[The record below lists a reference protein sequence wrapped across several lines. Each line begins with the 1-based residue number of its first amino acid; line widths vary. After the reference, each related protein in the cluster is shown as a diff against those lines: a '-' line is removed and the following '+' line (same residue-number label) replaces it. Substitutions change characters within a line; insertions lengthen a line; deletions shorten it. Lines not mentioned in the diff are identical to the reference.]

1 MVKMTMKEI
10 AKKAKVSQPT
20 VSRVLNGH
28 KGVSEEIVNSVMK
41 VVEEVGYVPNKAA
54 QALKRSSTNIIGIS
68 IREIDNP
75 YFVDIIDSLEL
86 EARKNG
92 YNILFHNSK
101 YNPVTE
107 WENIQNFVSRQV
119 DGIII
124 VPSSDFNLERI
135 SKLDIPTV
143 VITNNNKKMLDSVGL
158 NHLQAGKLAG
168 ESFIHSGHKTF
179 GYIGAIRD
187 DEKFYGFESVLQEN
201 GFTFDPKNF
210 LLVESSNDNIMI
222 RRYIEKYLDQ
232 SEKLEFTCLFA
243 ENDIMAL
250 EFMKAAEKRQI
261 RVPEDVSIIGFDD
274 TYLAKIMEISSIHQ
288 PIGEMVKTSF
298 EILLNRINQ
307 EVSSTSL
314 VNIMMEP
321 TLIERKSSKF
331 RRR

>member
-1 MVKMTMKEI
+1 MAKMTMKEI

-28 KGVSEEIVNSVMK
+28 KGVSEEIVNTVMK

-54 QALKRSSTNIIGIS
+54 QTLKRSSTNIIGIS
-68 IREIDNP
+68 TREIDNP

-86 EARKNG
+86 EARKSG

-143 VITNNNKKMLDSVGL
+143 VITNNKKMLDSVGI

-179 GYIGAIRD
+179 GYIGSIRD
-187 DEKFYGFESVLQEN
+187 DEKFYGLESVLQEN
-201 GFTFDPKNF
+201 GFTFDPNNF
-210 LLVESSNDNIMI
+210 LLVESSNDSFMI
-222 RRYIEKYLDQ
+222 RRYIEKYLDE

-250 EFMKAAEKRQI
+250 EFMKAVEKRQI

-307 EVSSTSL
+307 EVPSSL

-321 TLIERKSSKF
+321 SLIERKSSKF

>member
-1 MVKMTMKEI
+1 MAKMTMKEI

-54 QALKRSSTNIIGIS
+54 QTLKRSSTNIIGIS

-92 YNILFHNSK
+92 YNILLHNSK

-107 WENIQNFVSRQV
+107 WENLQNFVSRQV

-135 SKLDIPTV
+135 SKLEIPTV
-143 VITNNNKKMLDSVGL
+143 VITNNKKMLDSVGI

-179 GYIGAIRD
+179 GYIGSIRD
-187 DEKFYGFESVLQEN
+187 DEKFYGFENVLQEN

-250 EFMKAAEKRQI
+250 EFMRAAQQRQI

-274 TYLAKIMEISSIHQ
+274 TYLSKILEISSIHH
-288 PIGEMVKTSF
+288 PFGEMVKTSF

-307 EVSSTSL
+307 EVSSSL
-314 VNIMMEP
+314 VNIMMES

>member
-1 MVKMTMKEI
+1 MAKMTMKEI
-10 AKKAKVSQPT
+10 AKKAKVSQPS

-28 KGVSEEIVNSVMK
+28 KGVSLEIVNAVMN
-41 VVEEVGYVPNKAA
+41 VVKEVGYVPNKAA
-54 QALKRSSTNIIGIS
+54 QTLKRNSTNIIGICT
-68 IREIDNP
+68 REIYNP
-75 YFVDIIDSLEL
+75 YFVEIIDSLEL

-92 YNILFHNSK
+92 YNVLFHNSK

-135 SKLDIPTV
+135 TKLEIPTV
-143 VITNNNKKMLDSVGL
+143 VLTNNKKMLDSVGI

-179 GYIGAIRD
+179 GYIGSIRD

-210 LLVESSNDNIMI
+210 LLVESSNDNFMI
-222 RRYIEKYLDQ
+222 RRYIENYLDQ

-274 TYLAKIMEISSIHQ
+274 TYLSKIMEISSIHQ
-288 PIGEMVKTSF
+288 PIREMVKTTF
-298 EILLNRINQ
+298 EILLSRINQ
-307 EVSSTSL
+307 EVPSSL

-331 RRR
+331 KRR

>member
-1 MVKMTMKEI
+1 MAKMTMKDI

-222 RRYIEKYLDQ
+222 RRYIEKYLDK

-307 EVSSTSL
+307 EVPPTSL

>member
-1 MVKMTMKEI
+1 MAKMTMKEI

-41 VVEEVGYVPNKAA
+41 VVEAVGYVPNKAA
-54 QALKRSSTNIIGIS
+54 QTLKRSSTNIIGICT
-68 IREIDNP
+68 REIYNP
-75 YFVDIIDSLEL
+75 YFVEIIDSLEH

-92 YNILFHNSK
+92 YNILLHNSK

-135 SKLDIPTV
+135 SKLEIPTV
-143 VITNNNKKMLDSVGL
+143 VITNNKKMLDSVGI

-179 GYIGAIRD
+179 GYIGSIRD

-210 LLVESSNDNIMI
+210 LLVESSNNSFMI

-250 EFMKAAEKRQI
+250 EFMRAAQQRQI

-274 TYLAKIMEISSIHQ
+274 TYLSKIMEISSIHQ

-307 EVSSTSL
+307 EVPSSL

>member
-1 MVKMTMKEI
+1 MAKMTMKEI

-28 KGVSEEIVNSVMK
+28 KGVSEEIVNTVMK
-41 VVEEVGYVPNKAA
+41 VVEAVGYVPNKAA
-54 QALKRSSTNIIGIS
+54 QTLKRSSTNIIGIS
-68 IREIDNP
+68 TREIDNP

-135 SKLDIPTV
+135 SKLEIPTV
-143 VITNNNKKMLDSVGL
+143 VITNNKKMLDSVGI

-222 RRYIEKYLDQ
+222 RRYIEKYLNQ

-288 PIGEMVKTSF
+288 PIGEMVKTTF

-307 EVSSTSL
+307 EVPSSL

>member
-1 MVKMTMKEI
+1 MAKMTMKEI

-41 VVEEVGYVPNKAA
+41 VIEEVGYVPNKAA
-54 QALKRSSTNIIGIS
+54 QTLKRSSTNIIGMCT
-68 IREIDNP
+68 REINNP
-75 YFVDIIDSLEL
+75 YFVEIIDSLEL

-143 VITNNNKKMLDSVGL
+143 VLTNNKNMLDSVGI

-179 GYIGAIRD
+179 GYIGSIPD

-201 GFTFDPKNF
+201 GFTFDPENF
-210 LLVESSNDNIMI
+210 LLLESSNNNFMI
-222 RRYIEKYLDQ
+222 RRYIEKYLDEW
-232 SEKLEFTCLFA
+232 EKLEFTCLFA

-250 EFMKAAEKRQI
+250 EFMRAAQQRQI

-307 EVSSTSL
+307 EVPSSL

>member
-1 MVKMTMKEI
+1 MAKMTMKEI

-28 KGVSEEIVNSVMK
+28 KGVSEEIVNAVMK
-41 VVEEVGYVPNKAA
+41 VIEEVGYVPNKAA
-54 QALKRSSTNIIGIS
+54 QTLKRSSTHIIGICT
-68 IREIDNP
+68 REIDNP
-75 YFVDIIDSLEL
+75 YFVEIIDSLEL
-86 EARKNG
+86 EARKSG

-135 SKLDIPTV
+135 SKLDIPTI
-143 VITNNNKKMLDSVGL
+143 VITNNKKMLDSVGI
-158 NHLQAGKLAG
+158 NHFQAGKLAG
-168 ESFIHSGHKTF
+168 ESFVHSGHKTF
-179 GYIGAIRD
+179 GYIGSIQD
-187 DEKFYGFESVLQEN
+187 DEKFYGFENVLQEN
-201 GFTFDPKNF
+201 GFTFDTDNF
-210 LLVESSNDNIMI
+210 LLVESSNSTFMI
-222 RRYIEKYLDQ
+222 RRYIEKYLDE

-250 EFMKAAEKRQI
+250 EFMRAAQQRQI

-274 TYLAKIMEISSIHQ
+274 TYLSKIMEISSIHQ

-307 EVSSTSL
+307 EVPTSL

>member
-1 MVKMTMKEI
+1 MAKMTMKEI

-28 KGVSEEIVNSVMK
+28 RGVSEEIVNAVMK
-41 VVEEVGYVPNKAA
+41 VVEEAGYVPNKAA
-54 QALKRSSTNIIGIS
+54 QTLKKSSTNIIGIS
-68 IREIDNP
+68 TREIDNP

-135 SKLDIPTV
+135 SKLEIPTV
-143 VITNNNKKMLDSVGL
+143 VITNNKKMLDSVGI

-179 GYIGAIRD
+179 GYIGSIRD

-210 LLVESSNDNIMI
+210 LLLESSNNNFMI
-222 RRYIEKYLDQ
+222 RRYIEEYLDQ
-232 SEKLEFTCLFA
+232 SEKLEFTSLFA

-250 EFMKAAEKRQI
+250 EFMRAAQQRQI

-274 TYLAKIMEISSIHQ
+274 TYLAKIMEISSMHQ

-307 EVSSTSL
+307 EVPSSL

>member
-1 MVKMTMKEI
+1 MPKMTMKEI
-10 AKKAKVSQPT
+10 AKKAQVSQPT

-28 KGVSEEIVNSVMK
+28 KGVSEDIVNAVMK
-41 VVEEVGYVPNKAA
+41 VIDEVGYVPNKAA
-54 QALKRSSTNIIGIS
+54 QTLKRSSTSIIGIS
-68 IREIDNP
+68 TREIDNP
-75 YFVDIIDSLEL
+75 YFVEIIDSLEL

-143 VITNNNKKMLDSVGL
+143 VLTNNKSMLDSVGI
-158 NHLQAGKLAG
+158 NHLHGGKLAG

-179 GYIGAIRD
+179 GYIGSIRD
-187 DEKFYGFESVLQEN
+187 DEKFYGFESGLQEN

-210 LLVESSNDNIMI
+210 LLVESSNNNFII
-222 RRYIEKYLDQ
+222 RRYIEQFLDQ
-232 SEKLEFTCLFA
+232 SEKLEFTCLFT

-250 EFMKAAEKRQI
+250 EFMKAAEKRHIQ
-261 RVPEDVSIIGFDD
+261 VPEDISIIGFDD
-274 TYLAKIMEISSIHQ
+274 TYLAKILEISSIHQ

-307 EVSSTSL
+307 EVPSSL

>member
-1 MVKMTMKEI
+1 MAKLTMKEI

-28 KGVSEEIVNSVMK
+28 KGVSEEIVKAVMK
-41 VVEEVGYVPNKAA
+41 VVEEFGYVPNKAA
-54 QALKRSSTNIIGIS
+54 QTLKRSSTNIIGIS
-68 IREIDNP
+68 IREINNP
-75 YFVDIIDSLEL
+75 YFVEIIDSLEL

-92 YNILFHNSK
+92 FNILFHNSK

-135 SKLDIPTV
+135 SKLEIPAV
-143 VITNNNKKMLDSVGL
+143 VLTNNRKMLDSVGI
-158 NHLQAGKLAG
+158 NHFQAGQLAG

-179 GYIGAIRD
+179 GYIGSIRD
-187 DEKFYGFESVLQEN
+187 DEKFYGLESVLQEN
-201 GFTFDPKNF
+201 GFTFDSNNF
-210 LLVESSNDNIMI
+210 LLVESSNNSFMI
-222 RRYIEKYLDQ
+222 RRYIEKYLDK

-250 EFMKAAEKRQI
+250 EFMRAAQQRQI

-274 TYLAKIMEISSIHQ
+274 TYLSKIMEISSIHQ

-298 EILLNRINQ
+298 EILLNRIHQ
-307 EVSSTSL
+307 EVPSSL

>member
-1 MVKMTMKEI
+1 MAKMTMKEI

-41 VVEEVGYVPNKAA
+41 VIEEVGYVPNKAA
-54 QALKRSSTNIIGIS
+54 QTLKRSSTNIIGMCT
-68 IREIDNP
+68 REINNP
-75 YFVDIIDSLEL
+75 YFVEIIDSLEL

-143 VITNNNKKMLDSVGL
+143 VLTNNKNMLDSVGI

-179 GYIGAIRD
+179 GYIGSIPD

-201 GFTFDPKNF
+201 GFTFDPENF
-210 LLVESSNDNIMI
+210 LLVESSNNNFMI
-222 RRYIEKYLDQ
+222 RRYIEKYLDE

-250 EFMKAAEKRQI
+250 EFMRAAQQRQI

-274 TYLAKIMEISSIHQ
+274 TYLSKIMEISSIHQ

-307 EVSSTSL
+307 EVPSSL

>member
-1 MVKMTMKEI
+1 MAKMTMKEI

-41 VVEEVGYVPNKAA
+41 VIEEVGYVPNKAA
-54 QALKRSSTNIIGIS
+54 QTLKRSSTNIIGMCT
-68 IREIDNP
+68 REINNP
-75 YFVDIIDSLEL
+75 YFVEIIDSLEL

-143 VITNNNKKMLDSVGL
+143 VLTNNKNMLDSVGI

-168 ESFIHSGHKTF
+168 ESFIHAGHKTF
-179 GYIGAIRD
+179 GYIGSIPD

-201 GFTFDPKNF
+201 GFTFDPENF
-210 LLVESSNDNIMI
+210 LLVESSNNNFMI
-222 RRYIEKYLDQ
+222 RRYIEKYLDE

-250 EFMKAAEKRQI
+250 EFMRATQQRQI

-307 EVSSTSL
+307 EVPSSL